1 MKDSRLYVSAVLQL
15 IALIT
20 IYVFVYYFAIVI
32 VAMLNPLFI
41 VAGLGVFYLAN
52 QGANIFLPLAW
63 AIIRSIFWG
72 EKDALKKEIE
82 SKPMYVSIQ
91 ITREAGRGR
100 KKKENESKPVYV
112 NGRKIDFEKDS
123 LWYIVK
129 SYIFFSLIA
138 AFFDVFL
145 FLYVEMPEVLAQ
157 IGGQTYYYNII
168 DFDATKRFLNY
179 VFLIFGGFGVLLFFP
194 SPLRDRW
201 EKILERIKK
210 YIKFRQEAEYKFG

>member
-20 IYVFVYYFAIVI
+20 IYIFVYYFAIVI
-32 VAMLNPLFI
+32 VSMLNPLFI
-41 VAGLGVFYLAN
+41 VAGIGVFYLAYL
-52 QGANIFLPLAW
+52 GANIFLPLAS

-82 SKPMYVSIQ
+82 SKPMYV
-91 ITREAGRGR
+91 
-100 KKKENESKPVYV
+100 

-129 SYIFFSLIA
+129 SYVFFCLIA

-157 IGGQTYYYNII
+157 SGQTYYYNIV

-179 VFLIFGGFGVLLFFP
+179 VFLIFGSFGVLLFFP

-201 EKILERIKK
+201 EKVLEKIKTH
-210 YIKFRQEAEYKFG
+210 IKLRPAAEYKFD